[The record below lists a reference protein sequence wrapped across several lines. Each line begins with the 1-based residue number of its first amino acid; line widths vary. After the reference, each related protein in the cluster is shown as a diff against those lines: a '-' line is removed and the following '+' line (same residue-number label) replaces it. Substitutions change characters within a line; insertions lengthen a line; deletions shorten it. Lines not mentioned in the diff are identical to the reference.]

1 MSAAFIAFAALCGL
15 ILGSFATCAGYRL
28 ARGGSVLFPARS
40 YCPACD
46 HTLTWRENIPL
57 FGWLLQGGRCR
68 YCRARIPLRYPLA
81 ELACGLYCAAAAQ
94 VFGPGLPW
102 LAAALFGTLLL
113 VLALIDLATFL
124 LPDVL
129 TLPGAGAALAVSTLL
144 PPAHTLGIG
153 WRMALLGAGLGF
165 GGLWIIS
172 ELYRRIRGHD
182 GLGLGD
188 AKLLL
193 LVGALLGP
201 VAVGLTLFWG
211 ACLALPAGLV
221 AAFRPEKPE
230 ETEPARHL
238 DTTPS
243 HNGAPQENAPQN
255 NGLPETTLPE
265 DDVLDGTGMQA
276 AIPFGP
282 ALCAAAALYLLYG
295 PQLLRWWLGA

>member
-1 MSAAFIAFAALCGL
+1 MLAAFTAFAALCGL

-40 YCPACD
+40 YCPACN
-46 HTLTWRENIPL
+46 HTLSWRENIPL
-57 FGWLLQGGRCR
+57 LGWLLQGGRCR
-68 YCRARIPLRYPLA
+68 FCQARIPARYPLA
-81 ELACGLYCAAAAQ
+81 ELTCGIYCAAAAQ

-102 LAAALFGTLLL
+102 LVAALFGTLLL
-113 VLALIDLATFL
+113 VLALIDMATFL

-129 TLPGAGAALAVSTLL
+129 TLPGAVAALLVSTLL
-144 PPAHTLGIG
+144 PHAHTLGIG

-172 ELYRRIRGHD
+172 ELYRHIRGRD

-211 ACLALPAGLV
+211 ACLALPSGLV
-221 AAFRPEKPE
+221 AAFRPERPVEKDTDM
-230 ETEPARHL
+230 TESR
-238 DTTPS
+238 TEGTPKS
-243 HNGAPQENAPQN
+243 APVNDVDEA
-255 NGLPETTLPE
+255 
-265 DDVLDGTGMQA
+265 DDMLDGCGMQA

-282 ALCAAAALYLLYG
+282 SLCAAAALYLLYG
-295 PQLLRWWLGA
+295 PQLLHWWLGA